1 MNYKET
7 MKAMELSLLS
17 GSVPLIIGESGIG
30 KTSLIKEY
38 TYRNNIFLITVD
50 ANLLK
55 EGEIGG
61 LPMVNN
67 GNTRYAP
74 YHKLTEMDTYLR
86 ENKGKGLIF
95 IDELNRCE
103 HAVQQELMNIILNRE
118 INGYKLNDRV
128 IVAAA
133 MNPPNNANDSFESG
147 YEVTDMDPAQEDRFV
162 WLNMDSDPKEWIK
175 WGMEEGKIHPMVIDF
190 ISTFRDYL
198 NYKPEDESI
207 FATPRSWERVSKS
220 LYIYEKENFDEKTL
234 YNVVKGNVGISLGH
248 EFISFMKTNENL
260 KFSPDSLYNME
271 VISQIIKDEIE
282 MSTHS
287 TLYILIKNMLLKFK
301 EEKTSKN
308 RDRFSEVLN
317 LMPKDL
323 RISLM
328 KEIQSDYKDL
338 FEALIKSDTFIEGFF
353 DCYVRS

>member
-7 MKAMELSLLS
+7 MEAMELSLLS

-38 TYRNNIFLITVD
+38 TFKNDIFLITVD

-74 YHKLTEMDTYLR
+74 YHKLVEMDAYL
-86 ENKGKGLIF
+86 ENNKGMGLIF

-133 MNPPNNANDSFESG
+133 MNPPNRTSESFESG

-175 WGMEEGKIHPMVIDF
+175 WGMEEGKIHPTVIDF
-190 ISTFRDYL
+190 ISTFREYL
-198 NYKPEDESI
+198 NYKPEDESV
-207 FATPRSWERVSKS
+207 FSTPRSWERVS
-220 LYIYEKENFDEKTL
+220 
-234 YNVVKGNVGISLGH
+234 
-248 EFISFMKTNENL
+248 
-260 KFSPDSLYNME
+260 
-271 VISQIIKDEIE
+271 
-282 MSTHS
+282 
-287 TLYILIKNMLLKFK
+287 
-301 EEKTSKN
+301 
-308 RDRFSEVLN
+308 RDR
-317 LMPKDL
+317 
-323 RISLM
+323 
-328 KEIQSDYKDL
+328 
-338 FEALIKSDTFIEGFF
+338 KS
-353 DCYVRS
+353 VV